1 VIDLSLTINGV
12 VRTASVAPETTLL
25 DLLRDRFSLTGAKLG
40 CGVGDC
46 GACTVLLDGKA
57 VNACLVLA
65 GQTDRRNVL
74 TIEGLA
80 TREHLHPL
88 QRTFEQTG
96 AVQCGFCGPGVI
108 LSAKALLDDN
118 HDPSAHEIRDALAG
132 NLCRCTGYSK
142 MIEAVQDAAKIL
154 RTQAA
159 AGLDGASR

>member
-1 VIDLSLTINGV
+1 MIDLSLTINGIA
-12 VRTASVAPETTLL
+12 RAASVAPETTLL
-25 DLLRDRFSLTGAKLG
+25 ELLRDRFSLTGAKLG

-46 GACTVLLDGKA
+46 GVCTVLLDGKA

-65 GQTDRRNVL
+65 GQANGRDVL

-80 TREHLHPL
+80 TRQHWHPL

-108 LSAKALLDDN
+108 LSAKALLDEN
-118 HDPSAHEIRDALAG
+118 PDPSAHDIRDALAG

-159 AGLDGASR
+159 AGLDEAAR

>member
-1 VIDLSLTINGV
+1 VIDLSLTVNGV
-12 VRTASVAPETTLL
+12 ARTASVAPETTLL
-25 DLLRDRFSLTGAKLG
+25 ELLRDRFSLKGAKLG

-46 GACTVLLDGKA
+46 GACTVLLDGNA

-65 GQTDRRNVL
+65 GQANGRNVL

-88 QRTFEQTG
+88 QRAFEQTG
-96 AVQCGFCGPGVI
+96 ALQCGFCGPGAI
-108 LSAKALLDDN
+108 LSAKALLEEN
-118 HDPSAHEIRDALAG
+118 PDPSAHDIRDALAG

-142 MIEAVQDAAKIL
+142 MIEAVQDAAKIM

-159 AGLDGASR
+159 AGLDEAAR

>member
-1 VIDLSLTINGV
+1 MIELSFIVNGV

-65 GQTDRRNVL
+65 GQANGRNVL

-80 TREHLHPL
+80 THEHLHPL
-88 QRTFEQTG
+88 QRAFEQTG
-96 AVQCGFCGPGVI
+96 AVQCGFCGPGAI
-108 LSAKALLDDN
+108 LAAKALLDEN
-118 HDPSAHEIRDALAG
+118 PEPSAHDIRDALAG

-142 MIEAVQDAAKIL
+142 MIEAVQDAAKTM
-154 RTQAA
+154 RTEAA
-159 AGLDGASR
+159 AGASGAAR